1 MKRNSYNACI
11 KKDKEKEKEGE
22 VEMGFDL
29 HRHDEYSTFDGYGKA
44 TELAAL
50 AKEYGYKSLSTTNH
64 GNTNGLIQTY
74 MACKDAGLKSIL
86 GVEGYF
92 LPKYKEHTRGY
103 HLIVIA
109 KNLKGYGNMNRLQF
123 EGEKQKYYN
132 PIWDFSLLEKYHEGL
147 ICTSACVASY
157 SSQCIIKG
165 EYEKAEKYFRKMKS
179 IFGDDFYIEIQPYKV
194 SEKGLQEKVNVELIR
209 MAKKLNIKCVL
220 TSDSH
225 RGRKEDF
232 DTYMKMHEIAG
243 HNFDDI
249 EATYKERYMPAPDE
263 MKKRFYKMHKGDFGD
278 AEAKRLAIEM
288 YKNLDEIEDKC
299 EENYLDDLPL
309 QLPKLGNNS
318 TKILKEKII
327 EGLKE
332 RGKCN
337 KEYIRRAKEE
347 FEVIHYHGFEDYFL
361 IVADYVNWAK
371 SKGIVVGPGRGSVCN
386 SLVAYALKITE
397 VDSLLFNL
405 DFRRFLRKD
414 KKKFPDIDLDFETS
428 RRHEVIEYLCN
439 KYEGHAA
446 RICSYGLYRVDNL
459 LNDLFKA
466 CGLPTDKSVDEEEV
480 KRNKTEIQYIKSFVQ
495 SNVDEDNNIDIEM
508 LTKSTEAKNINKKYD
523 NILIHFC
530 KLYKKVRFIGTHAAG
545 VAITGGN
552 LLDYV
557 ALKVDKNGDV
567 YTNYDLTDIETV
579 NVIKFDILGLKT
591 MESIGDLR
599 RSTGVTVE
607 YDSAVKD
614 KKLLE
619 NFRIG
624 NCDGIF
630 QFERKAARDILSKIN
645 CDCFD
650 DIVAASS
657 MNRPGP
663 LSLKQPDLYAE
674 NKYNIEEAKTSEY
687 WEYTKESFGTIIY
700 QEQVQQICINIG
712 NLSWGDADRVM
723 KMMKGGHM
731 TDSARKIYEEN
742 REDLLS
748 RFVSGAVENGYDE
761 NFARDLFEKMT
772 TYTFNK
778 GHGVGYSLISVE
790 EMFYK
795 VYYPNEYWFAKLK
808 YAKNDSEYDKFCARA
823 VNDGSVVFL
832 PHVNYSSEKTRL
844 RKIDNESCLQ
854 QGLSDIKGVGEKAA
868 SYIFDERKKNG
879 IFTSFD
885 NFYDRCKS
893 RTVTSRVISIL
904 KEQGALEFNKKTYLN
919 RVTKYN
925 SALYSRAN

>member
-1 MKRNSYNACI
+1 
-11 KKDKEKEKEGE
+11 
-22 VEMGFDL
+22 MGFDL

-209 MAKKLNIKCVL
+209 MAKKLNIKCIL

-318 TKILKEKII
+318 TKILKEKIT

-332 RGKCN
+332 RGKYN

-619 NFRIG
+619 NFRTG

-712 NLSWGDADRVM
+712 NLSWGDADKVM

-742 REDLLS
+742 RNDLLS
-748 RFVSGAVENGYDE
+748 RFVNGAVENGYE
-761 NFARDLFEKMT
+761 ESFAKELFEKMT

-844 RKIDNESCLQ
+844 RKVDNESCLQ

-868 SYIFDERKKNG
+868 SYILDERKKNG

>member
-1 MKRNSYNACI
+1 
-11 KKDKEKEKEGE
+11 
-22 VEMGFDL
+22 MGFDL

-209 MAKKLNIKCVL
+209 MAKKLNIKCIL

-278 AEAKRLAIEM
+278 AETKRLAIEM

-332 RGKCN
+332 RGKYN

-630 QFERKAARDILSKIN
+630 QFERKAARDILGKIN

-712 NLSWGDADRVM
+712 NLSWGDADKVM

-742 REDLLS
+742 RNDLLS
-748 RFVSGAVENGYDE
+748 RFVNGAVENGYE
-761 NFARDLFEKMT
+761 ESFAKELFEKMT

-832 PHVNYSSEKTRL
+832 PHVNYSSEKARL

>member
-1 MKRNSYNACI
+1 MHKNKKRQ
-11 KKDKEKEKEGE
+11 EKEGE
-22 VEMGFDL
+22 VEMCFDL

-209 MAKKLNIKCVL
+209 MAKKLNIKCIL

-795 VYYPNEYWFAKLK
+795 VYYSNEYWFAKLK